1 MKPKQNKISPSP
13 HIATAVVSV
22 GSPDYQNFTITDTS
36 HSVRLLWT
44 SDQSLAETST
54 WQHTVLTTENIHEPG
69 EIRTHNSSK
78 RAAADPRHRS
88 HGHWD
93 QNQKYES

>member
-1 MKPKQNKISPSP
+1 MFAVIRFSHNVKFCVMLYYDLHNSTRHPDLTRYRCEMKPKQNKISPSP

-44 SDQSLAETST
+44 SDQPLAETST
-54 WQHTVLTTENIHEPG
+54 
-69 EIRTHNSSK
+69 
-78 RAAADPRHRS
+78 
-88 HGHWD
+88 
-93 QNQKYES
+93 